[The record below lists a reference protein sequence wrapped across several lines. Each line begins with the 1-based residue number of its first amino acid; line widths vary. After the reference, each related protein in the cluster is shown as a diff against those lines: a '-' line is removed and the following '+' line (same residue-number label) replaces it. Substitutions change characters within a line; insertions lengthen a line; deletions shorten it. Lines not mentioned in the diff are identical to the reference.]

1 MLFADP
7 AIVDFLSDTY
17 ECAAVTL
24 RPVPRVEIDFGNGIK
39 LTRTLNGNVATYFCT
54 PAGEVVDLVP
64 GLATPAEY
72 LERARKAASLIGLFG
87 EDPKSARSRVANYHR
102 SRTAAPVAAGRRIA
116 DAGKMAVERPLKRA
130 LSGLPPDPFQ
140 ASLREDAEYN
150 QDARMPAV
158 HAMLAEQPL
167 ATPEALKGRLF
178 KEILGVDLEDPYL
191 GLAPYVLGGEGG
203 RHAE

>member
-7 AIVDFLSDTY
+7 AIAEFLDDTY

-39 LTRTLNGNVATYFCT
+39 LTRTLNGNIATYFCT

-87 EDPKSARSRVANYHR
+87 EDPRTARSRVAKYHR
-102 SRTAAPVAAGRRIA
+102 SRSEAPVAAGRRIA
-116 DAGKMAVERPLKRA
+116 DAGKAVVEMPLKRA

-140 ASLREDAEYN
+140 ASLHEDAEYN
-150 QDARMPAV
+150 QELRMPAV
-158 HAMLAEQPL
+158 HAMLAEQPM
-167 ATPEALKGRLF
+167 AKPEAIRVRLF
-178 KEILGVDLEDPYL
+178 REILGVDLEDPYL
-191 GLAPYVLGGEGG
+191 GLAPYVLGGEEG
-203 RHAE
+203 RHRE

>member
-1 MLFADP
+1 MLFSNPEIA
-7 AIVDFLSDTY
+7 AFLDESF
-17 ECAAVTL
+17 ECAEVTL
-24 RPVPRVEIDFGNGIK
+24 RPVPRVEIDFGNGLK

-64 GLATPAEY
+64 GLATPEEY

-87 EDPKSARSRVANYHR
+87 EDPKSARGRVARYHR
-102 SRTAAPVAAGRRIA
+102 SRAAEPVSAGNRRA
-116 DAGKMAVERPLKRA
+116 DVGKMAVERPLKRA
-130 LSGLPPDPFQ
+130 LSGLPADPFQ
-140 ASLREDAEYN
+140 ASLHEDGEYN
-150 QDARMPAV
+150 QEVRMPAV

-167 ATPEALKGRLF
+167 AKPDAIKARLF
-178 KEILGVDLEDPYL
+178 REILGVDLEDPYL

>member
-7 AIVDFLSDTY
+7 SIVDFLDDAY

-24 RPVPRVEIDFGNGIK
+24 RPVPRAEIDFGNGIT

-64 GLATPAEY
+64 GLAAPADF

-87 EDPKSARSRVANYHR
+87 EDPRSARSRVAKHHR
-102 SRTAAPVAAGRRIA
+102 SRAGTSGSARRVP
-116 DAGKMAVERPLKRA
+116 DAGKAVVERPLKRA
-130 LSGLPPDPFQ
+130 LAGLPADPFQ
-140 ASLREDAEYN
+140 AGLQDDAGYN
-150 QDARMPAV
+150 LEVRMPAV
-158 HAMLAEQPL
+158 HALLAEQPL
-167 ATPEALKGRLF
+167 ATPDALKGRLF
-178 KEILGVDLEDPYL
+178 REILGVDLEDPYL

-203 RHAE
+203 RRAP